1 VTFKP
6 IILLFSLLWLANATA
21 EQPDAKTQSLKRD
34 LKQGFQEKSKT
45 EFKNYELLQGKY
57 QKRDYWEDLDF
68 VFGYGIQKNK
78 SVVLFAWKKNKKVEP
93 ATLKEV
99 TNIYLDDQFAEIK
112 TEKELKQWKEI
123 RNSLSGAFV
132 HVKKE
137 EGTFQLLPLLYPE
150 AKASITFKS
159 EEGLN
164 VGDTPLVVKF
174 EPEKGSKGFPKK
186 PKRPL
191 ISEKPSKRLD

>member
-1 VTFKP
+1 VSFKP
-6 IILLFSLLWLANATA
+6 LILLFSLVWTVNATGEQLKA
-21 EQPDAKTQSLKRD
+21 EIQSLKRD
-34 LKQGFQEKSKT
+34 LKQGFQTKSKA
-45 EFKNYELLQGKY
+45 EFKSYELLQGKY
-57 QKRDYWEDLDF
+57 KMRGYWEDANF
-68 VFGYGIQKNK
+68 VFGYGIQKDN
-78 SVVLFAWKKNKKVEP
+78 SVVLFSWKKNKKAEP
-93 ATLKEV
+93 ASLKEV
-99 TNIYLDDQFAEIK
+99 TDIYLDEQFAEIK

-123 RNSLSGAFV
+123 RNALSGTFI

-159 EEGLN
+159 DEGLK
-164 VGDTPLVVKF
+164 VGDSPLVVKF
-174 EPEKGSKGFPKK
+174 EPEKSSKGFPKK